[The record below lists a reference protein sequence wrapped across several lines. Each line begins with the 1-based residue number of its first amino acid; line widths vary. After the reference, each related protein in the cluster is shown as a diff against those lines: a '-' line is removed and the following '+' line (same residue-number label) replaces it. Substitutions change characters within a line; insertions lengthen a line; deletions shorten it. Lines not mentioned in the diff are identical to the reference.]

1 MSSHILKMRVDTTNY
16 SDAIEKITQ
25 WATDKNTG
33 HYVCVSNVH
42 MCMECWDDS
51 TFGSVVNNAD
61 LVVPD
66 GKPLV
71 WAKHALGDSNAKQ
84 VRGAYLMNKTCE
96 QAVKKNFSVGIYGG
110 REETIK
116 KVAKILTEKHPGLQ
130 IDYLVSPPFRLLDE
144 EEKQKD
150 VEDINASGISVLFV
164 GLGCPKQE
172 RWMADHQDKLHCVML
187 GIGAAL
193 DFISGDVKPAPEWM
207 QKSGLEWLFRLMME
221 PRRLWK
227 RYTKHNPRFVW
238 YFMKQWLS
246 HITGRTAAKKP
257 LN

>member
-1 MSSHILKMRVDTTNY
+1 MRVDTTNY
-16 SDAIEKITQ
+16 NDAITKITR
-25 WATDKNTG
+25 WAKERDAG

-42 MCMECWDDS
+42 MCMETWDDPA
-51 TFGSVVNNAD
+51 FESVVNGAD

-71 WAKHALGDSNAKQ
+71 WAKHALGDGDAQQ
-84 VRGAYLMNKTCE
+84 VRGAYLMEKTCE
-96 QAVKKNFSVGIYGG
+96 QAIKENFSVGIYGG
-110 REETIK
+110 REETII
-116 KVAKILTEKHPGLQ
+116 KVADILKGRYPGLN
-130 IDYLVSPPFRLLDE
+130 IDYLVSPPFRVLTD

-150 VEDINASGISVLFV
+150 IDDINASGIGVLFV

-172 RWMADHQDKLHCVML
+172 RWMAEHADKLHCAML

-207 QKSGLEWLFRLMME
+207 QNTGLEWLFRLIME

-227 RYTKHNPRFVW
+227 RYAKHNPRFVW
-238 YFMKQWLS
+238 YFTKQWLNN
-246 HITGRTAAKKP
+246 R

>member
-1 MSSHILKMRVDTTNY
+1 MSSHILKMRVDTTSY
-16 SDAIEKITQ
+16 DDAVSKISQ
-25 WATDKNTG
+25 WARKKDHG

-42 MCMECWDDS
+42 MCMETWDDPA
-51 TFGSVVNNAD
+51 FEAVVNHAD

-71 WAKHALGDSNAKQ
+71 WAKHLLGDSQAQQ
-84 VRGAYLMNKTCE
+84 VRGAYLMEKTCE
-96 QAVKKNFSVGIYGG
+96 RAVAEGFSVGIYGG
-110 REETIK
+110 REETIR
-116 KVAKILTEKHPGLQ
+116 KVADILKQRYPGLR
-130 IDYLVSPPFRLLDE
+130 IDYLVSPPFRPLSDG
-144 EEKQKD
+144 EKQKD
-150 VEDINASGISVLFV
+150 IDDINASGIGVLFV

-172 RWMADHQDKLHCVML
+172 RWMAEHADKLHCAML

-207 QKSGLEWLFRLMME
+207 QSLGLEWLFRLIME

-227 RYTKHNPRFVW
+227 RYAKHNPRFVW
-238 YFMKQWLS
+238 YFTKQWLNN
-246 HITGRTAAKKP
+246 R